1 MMFPPLKMNTLSSD
15 ECCVCGSDQLVTIPD
30 SGEIVCERCGIVIS
44 DKTEENPEW
53 RTFFTSR
60 GGREGD
66 YGNRTGM
73 PFSLARSDMGLSTI
87 LGRTNKDARGNKINS
102 SILSRLRRWDSR
114 TQLYASTD
122 KNLTQA
128 FVQLDTLKDKLGL
141 PSAVIEKTA
150 YIYRKAQQRGLA
162 RGRSVSALLAAA
174 IYTVCRQMGIPRT
187 LNDIAIISNTKRKPI
202 AKCSRLIIYELDL
215 KLPIIDTTKCI
226 ARVANKVNLS
236 ERTKHRAIDLMN
248 DVVKSGLSA
257 GKDPMGLAATV
268 VYASCV
274 RTGERKRQMDIAN
287 AADTTEVTIRNRFKE
302 IRNMLE
308 LAD

>member
-1 MMFPPLKMNTLSSD
+1 MNTLSSD